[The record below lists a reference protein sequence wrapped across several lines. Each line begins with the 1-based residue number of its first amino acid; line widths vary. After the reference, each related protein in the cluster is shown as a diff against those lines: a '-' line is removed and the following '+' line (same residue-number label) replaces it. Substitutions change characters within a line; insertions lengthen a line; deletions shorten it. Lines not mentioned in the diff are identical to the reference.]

1 MNHCPK
7 KTYSS
12 RQVEEVSLTCKTM
25 LSPSSLSDAASP
37 PLPRR
42 PTDST
47 FLHNHDGLAPRLKNI
62 MSRKRRSSANTR
74 RLQFEQ
80 FEKRL
85 VMSAQA
91 IAPDIVQLLP
101 ELEQV
106 APAITGQ
113 DIVVQTNDAIDNLT
127 LQNAAGEA
135 AQIAAEY
142 GFDGSGQTVA
152 VIDTGIAY
160 DHAAFGGGFGEGSQ
174 VVGGYD
180 FAENDSNPY
189 DDGPAGFHGTHV
201 AGIIGSQDAEYSGI
215 SPGVDLVALRVF
227 NDNGIGELELVEK
240 ALQFVIEN
248 KDSYRNP
255 ITTVNLSLGTGWNEA
270 NTPNWGI
277 LEDEF
282 AQLDA
287 AGIFIS
293 AAAGNSF
300 QEIGDQALS
309 YPAASPFVVP
319 VASHGADGQL
329 SDFSQRDDRV
339 LVAPGEE
346 LRSSVP
352 DHLFT
357 NGREDA
363 FLTASGTSQ
372 AAPWVAGASV
382 ILRQANEFVGNF
394 GVTQSEL
401 YDQFVATSDQVYD
414 AITNTSYSRINFRA
428 ALESVIGDH
437 FGERL
442 DEATSLGSLGHGDVI
457 SGTIG
462 RTTDVDAIKFTAES
476 SGRIEL
482 ALSGTH
488 ELQANVNFLGRNAT
502 FDGNTISFDVEAGQ
516 EYGFELSTLA
526 GTGHYE
532 LLATYQ
538 SASSPNAS
546 ESTPVVSG
554 PTVSGPV
561 ASGPTV
567 SAPTV
572 AATDLGAIVSSQFQN
587 QSVAGQQTYHLTA
600 VRDGILTVEAQSA
613 GQTELQFNV
622 YNQQDELIGTATG
635 NGSIRIDASVSAG
648 EELTIEVINQ
658 GGEQSFDLTVANLVS
673 LEDGV
678 LTLHGTN
685 FDDVISV
692 DATNQITANINGIE
706 FQWANDSVGTIFVR
720 GHEGS
725 DAIDLNLGS
734 TNDQVTLLTDTVHA
748 RNSNFVLTATAF
760 DHSSVSGGGGFDQL
774 YFVDSAND
782 DQISAGQNDDGL
794 AFVTLERTG
803 ESRHAVGFEQ
813 NYIASFNGT
822 DALTATGSQQSDL
835 FGAYQ
840 GQSYFNVSDQASFVF
855 DSFNNVSVDGNGG
868 SDVANL
874 AGTDRRD
881 EFTLGPNT
889 GVRSND
895 QGNVRVDGFDRIN
908 AIASS
913 LDQQHESGQYDLLEL
928 VDSAGDD
935 HLYQSNRDVVLS
947 GDDFH
952 LYGQGFVNVRANSI
966 GGQDRATILDTEGN
980 DTFKFTT
987 AGVQLRATDL
997 LVYAGGF
1004 ENVNFVATAGGNDRA
1019 TIIGSAGDDVLQAG
1033 VDNISLTTQNGN
1045 QLQVSGVDRTFA
1057 DLGAGED
1064 RAKLTGGVGNDQFA
1078 VNEQN
1083 ADFHSVMQF
1092 LRLHDFQEVSF
1103 DGNGGDDDVQ
1113 VSGPID
1119 LLAAI
1124 GDQAT
1129 VVLENHRVQLTDFSA
1144 LDVDSVDDAI
1154 IDLDFGSIDFTTNLR
1169 SE

>member
-1 MNHCPK
+1 
-7 KTYSS
+7 
-12 RQVEEVSLTCKTM
+12 M
-25 LSPSSLSDAASP
+25 LPESLSEQRHP
-37 PLPRR
+37 FCVQRIRR
-42 PTDST
+42 S
-47 FLHNHDGLAPRLKNI
+47 FYNHDGLASRLKNI

-91 IAPDIVQLLP
+91 IAPDIAQLLP

-106 APAITGQ
+106 SPAVTSQ
-113 DIVVQTNDAIDNLT
+113 DVVIQTNDAIDNLT

-240 ALQFVIEN
+240 ALQFVIDN

-300 QEIGDQALS
+300 QQIGDQALS

-352 DHLFT
+352 DHLFS

-394 GVTQSEL
+394 GVTQSDL

-414 AITNTSYSRINFRA
+414 AITDTSYSRINFRA

-442 DEATSLGSLGHGDVI
+442 DAASSLGSLGDGDVI

-462 RTTDVDAIKFTAES
+462 TTTDVDAIKFTAES

-538 SASSPNAS
+538 SVSLPSDPGL
-546 ESTPVVSG
+546 TPDVSG
-554 PTVSGPV
+554 PI
-561 ASGPTV
+561 ASTPTAA
-567 SAPTV
+567 APTI
-572 AATDLGAIVSSQFQN
+572 AATDLGTIVSSQFQN
-587 QSVAGQQTYHLTA
+587 QSVADQQTYSLTA
-600 VRDGILTVEAQSA
+600 SRDGVLTVEAQSA
-613 GQTELQFNV
+613 GQAELQFNI
-622 YNQQDELIGTATG
+622 YNQQDQLIGTATG
-635 NGSIRIDASVSAG
+635 QGSIRIDANVSVG

-658 GGEQSFDLTVANLVS
+658 GSEQSFDLTVANLVS

-678 LTLHGTN
+678 LTIHGTN
-685 FDDVISV
+685 SDDVISV

-706 FQWANDSVGTIFVR
+706 FQWANDSVETIFVR

-760 DHSSVSGGGGFDQL
+760 DHSSVSGGSGFDQL
-774 YFVDSAND
+774 YFVDSAQD
-782 DQISAGQNDDGL
+782 DQISAGQNDGGL
-794 AFVTLERTG
+794 AFVSLERTG

-822 DALTATGSQQSDL
+822 DTLTATGSQQSDL

-840 GQSYFNVSDQASFVF
+840 GQSYFNVSDQATFVF
-855 DSFNNVSVDGNGG
+855 DSFNSVSVDGNGG

-874 AGTDRRD
+874 VGTDSRD
-881 EFTLGPNT
+881 EFLLGPNT
-889 GVRSND
+889 GVRNND
-895 QGNVRVDGFDRIN
+895 QGRVRVDGFDGIN
-908 AIASS
+908 AIASG
-913 LDQQHESGQYDLLEL
+913 LDQQHASGQYDLLEL
-928 VDSAGDD
+928 VDSAGND

-947 GDDFH
+947 GGGFH
-952 LYGQGFVNVRANSI
+952 LYGQGFVNVQANSI
-966 GGQDRATILDTEGN
+966 GGQDQATILDTAGN
-980 DTFKFTT
+980 DTFNFSTT
-987 AGVQLRATDL
+987 GVQLRATDL
-997 LVYAGGF
+997 LVSVGGF
-1004 ENVNFVATAGGNDRA
+1004 ENVSFEATAGGNDRA
-1019 TIIGSAGDDVLQAG
+1019 TINGSTGDDVLQAG
-1033 VDNISLTTQNGN
+1033 VDNISLTTQDGN
-1045 QLQVSGVDRTFA
+1045 QLQINGVDRTFA
-1057 DLGAGED
+1057 DLGDGED
-1064 RAKLTGGVGNDQFA
+1064 RAELIGGVGNDQFA

-1092 LRLHDFQEVSF
+1092 LRVHDFQKVSF
-1103 DGNGGDDDVQ
+1103 DGNGGDDDAQ
-1113 VSGPID
+1113 VSGQID

-1129 VVLENHRVQLTDFSA
+1129 VVMENHRVQLTDFSA
-1144 LDVDSVDDAI
+1144 LDVDSVDNAI
-1154 IDLDFGSIDFTTNLR
+1154 VDLDFGAIDFTTNLR
-1169 SE
+1169 DE

>member
-1 MNHCPK
+1 M
-7 KTYSS
+7 
-12 RQVEEVSLTCKTM
+12 
-25 LSPSSLSDAASP
+25 
-37 PLPRR
+37 
-42 PTDST
+42 ST
-47 FLHNHDGLAPRLKNI
+47 
-62 MSRKRRSSANTR
+62 KRRSSANTR

-91 IAPDIVQLLP
+91 IAPSIAQLLP

-113 DIVVQTNDAIDNLT
+113 DVVIQTNDAIDNLT

-270 NTPNWGI
+270 NTPNWEI

-300 QEIGDQALS
+300 QDIGAQALS

-414 AITNTSYSRINFRA
+414 AITDTSYSRINFRA

-442 DEATSLGSLGHGDVI
+442 SEASSLGSLGDGDVI

-462 RTTDVDAIKFTAES
+462 TTTDVDAIKFTAES

-532 LLATYQ
+532 IQATYQ
-538 SASSPNAS
+538 SSDSPRDS
-546 ESTPVVSG
+546 GSTPDASGPTVSG
-554 PTVSGPV
+554 PTVSGPSV
-561 ASGPTV
+561 AAPSV
-567 SAPTV
+567 SAPAV
-572 AATDLGAIVSSQFQN
+572 AATDLGAIVSSEFQN

-600 VRDGILTVEAQSA
+600 VRDGVLTVEAQSA
-613 GQTELQFNV
+613 GQAELQFNV
-622 YNQQDELIGTATG
+622 YNQQDQLIGTATG
-635 NGSIRIDASVSAG
+635 SGSIRIDANVSAG
-648 EELTIEVINQ
+648 EELAIEVINQ

-692 DATNQITANINGIE
+692 DATDQISANINGIE
-706 FQWANDSVGTIFVR
+706 FQWANGSVETIFVR
-720 GHEGS
+720 GHKGS
-725 DAIDLNLGS
+725 DTIDLNLGS

-774 YFVDSAND
+774 YFVDSARD
-782 DQISAGQNDDGL
+782 DQISAGQNGDGL
-794 AFVTLERTG
+794 AFVSLDRTD
-803 ESRHAVGFEQ
+803 ESRHAIGFEQ
-813 NYIASFNGT
+813 NYIASLDGT
-822 DALTATGSQQSDL
+822 DALTATGSQQADL
-835 FGAYQ
+835 FGAVQ
-840 GQSYFNVSDQASFVF
+840 GRAHFNVSDQASFVF
-855 DSFNNVSVDGNGG
+855 DSFNSVSVDGNGG
-868 SDVANL
+868 SDLANL
-874 AGTDRRD
+874 AGTDSRD
-881 EFTLGPNT
+881 EFSLGPNT

-895 QGNVRVDGFDRIN
+895 QGIVRVDGFDRIN

-913 LDQQHESGQYDLLEL
+913 LDQQHASGQYDLLEL
-928 VDSAGDD
+928 VDSVGND
-935 HLYQSNRDVVLS
+935 HLYQSNQDVVLS
-947 GDDFH
+947 GVGFH
-952 LYGQGFVNVRANSI
+952 LYGQGFTNVRADSI

-980 DTFKFTT
+980 DAFRFSS

-997 LVYAGGF
+997 LVSANGF
-1004 ENVNFVATAGGNDRA
+1004 ENVSFEATAGGNDRA
-1019 TIIGSAGDDVLQAG
+1019 TITGSTGNDVLQAG
-1033 VDNISLTTQNGN
+1033 VDDISFTTHDGN
-1045 QLQVSGVDRTFA
+1045 QLQVRGVDRTFA
-1057 DLGAGED
+1057 DLGDGED
-1064 RAKLTGGVGNDQFA
+1064 RAELIGGAGNDQFA
-1078 VNEQN
+1078 VNEEN
-1083 ADFHSVMQF
+1083 ADFNSVMQF
-1092 LRLHDFQEVSF
+1092 LRVRNFQEVSF
-1103 DGNGGDDDVQ
+1103 DGNGGDDDVE

-1129 VVLENHRVQLTDFSA
+1129 IVLENHRVQLMDFSA

-1154 IDLDFGSIDFTTNLR
+1154 VELDFGSIDFTTNLR

>member
-1 MNHCPK
+1 M
-7 KTYSS
+7 
-12 RQVEEVSLTCKTM
+12 
-25 LSPSSLSDAASP
+25 
-37 PLPRR
+37 
-42 PTDST
+42 
-47 FLHNHDGLAPRLKNI
+47 
-62 MSRKRRSSANTR
+62 
-74 RLQFEQ
+74 
-80 FEKRL
+80 
-85 VMSAQA
+85 
-91 IAPDIVQLLP
+91 
-101 ELEQV
+101 
-106 APAITGQ
+106 
-113 DIVVQTNDAIDNLT
+113 
-127 LQNAAGEA
+127 
-135 AQIAAEY
+135 
-142 GFDGSGQTVA
+142 
-152 VIDTGIAY
+152 
-160 DHAAFGGGFGEGSQ
+160 
-174 VVGGYD
+174 
-180 FAENDSNPY
+180 
-189 DDGPAGFHGTHV
+189 
-201 AGIIGSQDAEYSGI
+201 
-215 SPGVDLVALRVF
+215 
-227 NDNGIGELELVEK
+227 
-240 ALQFVIEN
+240 
-248 KDSYRNP
+248 
-255 ITTVNLSLGTGWNEA
+255 
-270 NTPNWGI
+270 
-277 LEDEF
+277 
-282 AQLDA
+282 
-287 AGIFIS
+287 
-293 AAAGNSF
+293 
-300 QEIGDQALS
+300 
-309 YPAASPFVVP
+309 
-319 VASHGADGQL
+319 
-329 SDFSQRDDRV
+329 
-339 LVAPGEE
+339 
-346 LRSSVP
+346 P

>member
-1 MNHCPK
+1 
-7 KTYSS
+7 
-12 RQVEEVSLTCKTM
+12 
-25 LSPSSLSDAASP
+25 
-37 PLPRR
+37 
-42 PTDST
+42 
-47 FLHNHDGLAPRLKNI
+47 

-91 IAPDIVQLLP
+91 IAPDIAQLLP

>member
-1 MNHCPK
+1 
-7 KTYSS
+7 
-12 RQVEEVSLTCKTM
+12 
-25 LSPSSLSDAASP
+25 
-37 PLPRR
+37 
-42 PTDST
+42 
-47 FLHNHDGLAPRLKNI
+47 

-91 IAPDIVQLLP
+91 IAPDIAQLLP

-106 APAITGQ
+106 SPAVTAQ
-113 DIVVQTNDAIDNLT
+113 DVVIQTNDAIDNLT

-201 AGIIGSQDAEYSGI
+201 AGIIGSQDSEYSGI

-240 ALQFVIEN
+240 ALQFVIDN

-300 QEIGDQALS
+300 QEIGEQALS

-329 SDFSQRDDRV
+329 SDFSQR
-339 LVAPGEE
+339 
-346 LRSSVP
+346 
-352 DHLFT
+352 
-357 NGREDA
+357 
-363 FLTASGTSQ
+363 ASGTSQ

-414 AITNTSYSRINFRA
+414 AS
-428 ALESVIGDH
+428 D
-437 FGERL
+437 
-442 DEATSLGSLGHGDVI
+442 GDVI

-516 EYGFELSTLA
+516 EYGFELSTLS

-538 SASSPNAS
+538 SSDLPNDSGSTS
-546 ESTPVVSG
+546 EISE
-554 PTVSGPV
+554 PTVST
-561 ASGPTV
+561 PTV
-567 SAPTV
+567 STPTDAAPTV
-572 AATDLGAIVSSQFQN
+572 AATNLGTIVSSQFQN
-587 QSVAGQQTYHLTA
+587 QSVTGQQTYHLTA
-600 VRDGILTVEAQSA
+600 ARDGVLTVEAQSA
-613 GQTELQFNV
+613 GQNELQFNV
-622 YNQQDELIGTATG
+622 YNQQDQLIGTATG
-635 NGSIRIDASVSAG
+635 QGSIRIDANVSVG

-658 GGEQSFDLTVANLVS
+658 GDEQSFDLAVANLVS

-685 FDDVISV
+685 SDDVISV

-706 FQWANDSVGTIFVR
+706 FQWANGSVETIFVR
-720 GHEGS
+720 GHKGS
-725 DAIDLNLGS
+725 DTIDLNLGS

-748 RNSNFVLTATAF
+748 RNLNFVLTATAF

-774 YFVDSAND
+774 YFVDSAED
-782 DQISAGQNDDGL
+782 DQISAGQNDQGL
-794 AFVTLERTG
+794 AC
-803 ESRHAVGFEQ
+803 
-813 NYIASFNGT
+813 
-822 DALTATGSQQSDL
+822 
-835 FGAYQ
+835 
-840 GQSYFNVSDQASFVF
+840 
-855 DSFNNVSVDGNGG
+855 
-868 SDVANL
+868 
-874 AGTDRRD
+874 
-881 EFTLGPNT
+881 
-889 GVRSND
+889 
-895 QGNVRVDGFDRIN
+895 
-908 AIASS
+908 
-913 LDQQHESGQYDLLEL
+913 
-928 VDSAGDD
+928 
-935 HLYQSNRDVVLS
+935 
-947 GDDFH
+947 
-952 LYGQGFVNVRANSI
+952 
-966 GGQDRATILDTEGN
+966 
-980 DTFKFTT
+980 
-987 AGVQLRATDL
+987 
-997 LVYAGGF
+997 
-1004 ENVNFVATAGGNDRA
+1004 
-1019 TIIGSAGDDVLQAG
+1019 
-1033 VDNISLTTQNGN
+1033 
-1045 QLQVSGVDRTFA
+1045 VDR
-1057 DLGAGED
+1057 D
-1064 RAKLTGGVGNDQFA
+1064 R
-1078 VNEQN
+1078 
-1083 ADFHSVMQF
+1083 
-1092 LRLHDFQEVSF
+1092 
-1103 DGNGGDDDVQ
+1103 
-1113 VSGPID
+1113 
-1119 LLAAI
+1119 
-1124 GDQAT
+1124 
-1129 VVLENHRVQLTDFSA
+1129 
-1144 LDVDSVDDAI
+1144 
-1154 IDLDFGSIDFTTNLR
+1154 
-1169 SE
+1169 

>member
-1 MNHCPK
+1 
-7 KTYSS
+7 
-12 RQVEEVSLTCKTM
+12 
-25 LSPSSLSDAASP
+25 
-37 PLPRR
+37 
-42 PTDST
+42 
-47 FLHNHDGLAPRLKNI
+47 

-91 IAPDIVQLLP
+91 IAPDIAQLLP

-106 APAITGQ
+106 APAVTGQ
-113 DIVVQTNDAIDNLT
+113 EVVIQTNDAIDNLT
-127 LQNAAGEA
+127 LQNAAGQA

-240 ALQFVIEN
+240 ALQFVIDN

-300 QEIGDQALS
+300 QQIGDQALS

-442 DEATSLGSLGHGDVI
+442 DEVTSLGSLGDGDVI

-462 RTTDVDAIKFTAES
+462 TTTDVDAIKFTAES

-488 ELQANVNFLGRNAT
+488 KLQANVNFLGRNAT

-532 LLATYQ
+532 LVATYQ
-538 SASSPNAS
+538 SPSLPSDS
-546 ESTPVVSG
+546 GSTPVVSG
-554 PTVSGPV
+554 PT
-561 ASGPTV
+561 AST
-567 SAPTV
+567 PTV

-587 QSVAGQQTYHLTA
+587 QSVDGQQTYHLTA
-600 VRDGILTVEAQSA
+600 VRDGVLTVEAQSA
-613 GQTELQFNV
+613 GQNELQFNV
-622 YNQQDELIGTATG
+622 YNQQDQLIGTATG
-635 NGSIRIDASVSAG
+635 QGNIRIDANVSVG

-706 FQWANDSVGTIFVR
+706 FQWANDSVETIFVR
-720 GHEGS
+720 GHKGS
-725 DAIDLNLGS
+725 DTIDLNLGS

-774 YFVDSAND
+774 YFIDSTQD

-794 AFVTLERTG
+794 AFVSLDRTG
-803 ESRHAVGFEQ
+803 ESRQAVGFEQ
-813 NYIASFNGT
+813 NYIASFHGA
-822 DALTATGSQQSDL
+822 DALTATGSQQSDS

-840 GQSYFNVSDQASFVF
+840 GKSYFNVSDQATFVF
-855 DSFNNVSVDGNGG
+855 DSFDDVSVNGNGG

-874 AGTDRRD
+874 VGTDGRD
-881 EFTLGPNT
+881 EFSLGPNT
-889 GVRSND
+889 GVRNND
-895 QGNVRVDGFDRIN
+895 QGSVRVDGFDRIN

-913 LDQQHESGQYDLLEL
+913 LDQQNQSGQYDLLEL

-947 GDDFH
+947 GNGFH

-966 GGQDRATILDTEGN
+966 GGQDQATILDTEGN
-980 DTFKFTT
+980 DAFRFTT

-1004 ENVNFVATAGGNDRA
+1004 ENVSFVATSGGNDRA
-1019 TIIGSAGDDVLQAG
+1019 TITGSAGDDVLQAG
-1033 VDNISLTTQNGN
+1033 VDDVSLTTQDGN
-1045 QLQVSGVDRTFA
+1045 HLQISGVERTFV

-1064 RAKLTGGVGNDQFA
+1064 RAELVGGVGNDQFA

-1144 LDVDSVDDAI
+1144 LDVDSVDNAI
-1154 IDLDFGSIDFTTNLR
+1154 IDLDFGLLDFTTNLR

>member
-106 APAITGQ
+106 APAVTGQ
-113 DIVVQTNDAIDNLT
+113 EVVIQTNDAIDNLT
-127 LQNAAGEA
+127 LQNAAGQA

-240 ALQFVIEN
+240 ALQFVIDN

-300 QEIGDQALS
+300 QQIGDQALS

-339 LVAPGEE
+339 LVAPGED

-442 DEATSLGSLGHGDVI
+442 DDVSSLGSLGDGDVI

-532 LLATYQ
+532 LQATYQ
-538 SASSPNAS
+538 SASLPSDPG
-546 ESTPVVSG
+546 ST
-554 PTVSGPV
+554 PTVSGPNV
-561 ASGPTV
+561 SGPNVSAPTV
-567 SAPTV
+567 SAPTI
-572 AATDLGAIVSSQFQN
+572 AATDLGTIVSSQFQN
-587 QSVAGQQTYHLTA
+587 QSVDGQQTYHLTT
-600 VRDGILTVEAQSA
+600 VRDGVLTVEAQSA
-613 GQTELQFNV
+613 GQAELQFNV
-622 YNQQDELIGTATG
+622 YNQQDQLIGTATG
-635 NGSIRIDASVSAG
+635 QGNIRIDANVSAG

-685 FDDVISV
+685 SDDVISV
-692 DATNQITANINGIE
+692 DATNQITANINGID
-706 FQWANDSVGTIFVR
+706 FQWANASVETIFVR
-720 GHEGS
+720 GHKGS
-725 DAIDLNLGS
+725 DTIDLNLGS

-774 YFVDSAND
+774 YFVDSAQD
-782 DQISAGQNDDGL
+782 DQISAGQNSDGL
-794 AFVTLERTG
+794 AFVSLERTG

-813 NYIASFNGT
+813 NYIASLNGT
-822 DALTATGSQQSDL
+822 DALTATGSRQSDL

-855 DSFNNVSVDGNGG
+855 DSFNSVSVNGNGG
-868 SDVANL
+868 DDVANL
-874 AGTDRRD
+874 VGTDGRD
-881 EFTLGPNT
+881 EFLLGPNT
-889 GVRSND
+889 GVRNND
-895 QGNVRVDGFDRIN
+895 QGSVRVDGFDGIN

-913 LDQQHESGQYDLLEL
+913 LDQQHASGQYDLLEL
-928 VDSAGDD
+928 VDSVGDD

-947 GDDFH
+947 GDGFH
-952 LYGQGFVNVRANSI
+952 LYGQGFVNVQANSI

-980 DTFKFTT
+980 DTFNFSTT
-987 AGVQLRATDL
+987 GVQLRAADL

-1019 TIIGSAGDDVLQAG
+1019 TIIGSAGDDVLRAG
-1033 VDNISLTTQNGN
+1033 VDNISLTTQDGN
-1045 QLQVSGVDRTFA
+1045 QLQVRGVDRTFA
-1057 DLGAGED
+1057 DLGDGED
-1064 RAKLTGGVGNDQFA
+1064 RAELIGGAGNDQFA

-1083 ADFHSVMQF
+1083 ADFNSVMQF

-1103 DGNGGDDDVQ
+1103 NGNGGDDDVQ

-1154 IDLDFGSIDFTTNLR
+1154 VDLDFGSIDFTTNLR